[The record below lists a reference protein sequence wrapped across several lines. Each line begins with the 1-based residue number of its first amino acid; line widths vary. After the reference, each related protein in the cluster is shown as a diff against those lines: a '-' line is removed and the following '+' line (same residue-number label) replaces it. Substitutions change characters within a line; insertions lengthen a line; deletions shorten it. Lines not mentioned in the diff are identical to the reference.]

1 MKINTTTIEGY
12 ENMTP
17 EQKIAALEGL
27 DIPDPDYSGH
37 VKKSVFDQT
46 ASELA
51 ELKKKYNATLSAEEQ
66 AKIAREQEMETMRSE
81 IESLRK
87 DKTVSDHKARFI
99 ALGYDEALA
108 AETATAFADG
118 DMEKVFANQ
127 KKFLESHDKKIK
139 DELRKGTP
147 RPQGSDGDATMT
159 LEKFRAM
166 TPAERYEYSVN
177 NPEKYNEL
185 YGGTE

>member
-1 MKINTTTIEGY
+1 MRIDTTTIEGY
-12 ENMTP
+12 ENMTVD
-17 EQKIAALEGL
+17 QKLAALENL
-27 DIPDPDYSGH
+27 SIPDPDYSGH

-66 AKIAREQEMETMRSE
+66 AKIARDQEMETIKTE
-81 IESLRK
+81 LESLRK
-87 DKTVSDHKARFI
+87 EKTVSDHKAKFI

-108 AETATAFADG
+108 ADTATALADG

-127 KKFLESHDKKIK
+127 KKFLEAHDKATK
-139 DELRKGTP
+139 DELRKNTP
-147 RPQGSDGDATMT
+147 RPQGSDGNATMT
-159 LEKFRAM
+159 LEKLRAM
-166 TPAERYEYSVN
+166 SPSERYEYSVN

-185 YGGTE
+185 YGGSE

>member
-1 MKINTTTIEGY
+1 
-12 ENMTP
+12 
-17 EQKIAALEGL
+17 
-27 DIPDPDYSGH
+27 
-37 VKKSVFDQT
+37 
-46 ASELA
+46 
-51 ELKKKYNATLSAEEQ
+51 
-66 AKIAREQEMETMRSE
+66 MRSE

-147 RPQGSDGDATMT
+147 RPQGSDGDAAMT
-159 LEKFRAM
+159 LEKLRAM

>member
-1 MKINTTTIEGY
+1 MKINTTQIENY
-12 ENMTP
+12 ETMSP
-17 EQKIAALEGL
+17 EQKIAALENL
-27 DIPDPDYSGH
+27 DISAPDYSGH

-51 ELKKKYNATLSAEEQ
+51 ELKKKYTATLSAEEQ
-66 AKIAREQEMETMRSE
+66 AKIARDQEMEAIKTELDM
-81 IESLRK
+81 LRK
-87 DKTVSDHKARFI
+87 AKTISDHKARFI

-108 AETATAFADG
+108 VETAAAFADG
-118 DMEKVFANQ
+118 DMENVFANQ

-147 RPQGSDGDATMT
+147 RPQGSDGNATMT
-159 LEKFRAM
+159 LDKLRAM
-166 TPAERYEYSVN
+166 SAAERYEYSVN

-185 YGGTE
+185 YGGNE